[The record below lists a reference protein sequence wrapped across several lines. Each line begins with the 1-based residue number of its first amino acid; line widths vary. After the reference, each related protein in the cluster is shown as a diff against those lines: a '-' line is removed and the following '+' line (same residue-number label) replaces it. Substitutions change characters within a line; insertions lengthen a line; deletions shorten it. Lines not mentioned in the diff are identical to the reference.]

1 MSKQFI
7 LVSKLN
13 KIDFETADK
22 ELNKYIQGLKEIS
35 YKEIHNGATEIAT
48 YSNEERTKV
57 FEVKA
62 HWYKDSDLY
71 DLSIYQLM
79 ECREIKV
86 TLVNKNF
93 FYTKINGSDNDIL
106 NSYNDSKFLNDDK
119 ETQVKEIEIIKKGSF
134 PGEKENR
141 VIYNFIYDSK
151 AECFLY

>member
-13 KIDFETADK
+13 KVDFETADK

-35 YKEIHNGATEIAT
+35 YKVIHNGATEIAT

-57 FEVKA
+57 FDINT
-62 HWYKDSDLY
+62 HWYKNSDLY
-71 DLSIYQLM
+71 DLSIYELI
-79 ECREIKV
+79 ESREIKV
-86 TLVNKNF
+86 TLVNKDS
-93 FYTKINGSDNDIL
+93 FYTKISGSDDDIL
-106 NSYNDSKFLNDDK
+106 NYCNDNNFLNDDK

-134 PGEKENR
+134 PGEKENK
-141 VIYNFIYDSK
+141 VIYNFMYDPK